1 MRMYRPPRHSGF
13 TLVETMI
20 TVAIVA
26 ILAAIAVASYSSY
39 VRQANRSDATR
50 TMIQDAQSLQ
60 RCYSQNFT
68 YLPATPCATTAG
80 TTNSSGGYYS
90 VTITIPTAATSYTI
104 KAIPIT
110 VPQTKDTQCA
120 SFTLTSSGT
129 QSAVNSAGT
138 DATKT
143 CWGST
148 N

>member
-1 MRMYRPPRHSGF
+1 MYRRPRHSGF
-13 TLVETMI
+13 TLIETMI
-20 TVAIVA
+20 AMAIVA
-26 ILAAIAVASYSSY
+26 ILAGMAISSYSRY
-39 VRQANRSDATR
+39 VRQTNRSDATR
-50 TMIQDAQSLQ
+50 TMMQDAQSLQ

-80 TTNSSGGYYS
+80 TGKSAGGYYS

-104 KAIPIT
+104 TATPIAA
-110 VPQTKDTQCA
+110 PQTNDTQCA

-129 QSAVNSAGT
+129 QSAVNSAGA